1 MSRRRLSYVRP
12 RWSGNWRLI
21 RKVID
26 DPLDQLEAN
35 KERVRLLLD
44 RYGWINRDLV
54 NRERLPVSSH
64 GNAQG
69 HWRWRDAFMALRV
82 MELAGEVSLGHFSLT
97 PRPRNLPPKR
107 NQRHGR

>member
-1 MSRRRLSYVRP
+1 MSTQST
-12 RWSGNWRLI
+12 
-21 RKVID
+21 ID

-64 GNAQG
+64 SNAQG

-82 MELAGEVSLGHFSLT
+82 MELAGEVSLGHFVADAETLQFAT
-97 PRPRNLPPKR
+97 PR